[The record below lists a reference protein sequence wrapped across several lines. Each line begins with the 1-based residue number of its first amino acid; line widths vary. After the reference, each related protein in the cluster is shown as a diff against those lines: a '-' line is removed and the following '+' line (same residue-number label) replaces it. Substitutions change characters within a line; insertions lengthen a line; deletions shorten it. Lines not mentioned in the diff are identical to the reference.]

1 MRALKIHFLKKNRN
15 VLVNHSYDKYN
26 FLYAL
31 IRLLHEEEKEA
42 DYKYLQK
49 KYFHKFKL
57 GGLKWPLAPRDINKF
72 LKANSFL
79 NITINLVYL
88 HRKSKYPWQRF
99 GCGQNLLHL
108 LLVKENQ
115 PSSLE
120 TLHHFYPITNF
131 DRFIAGHRKD
141 SSKESGQKIKKP
153 KYHCFNCHWPLNSEE
168 EREAHYSHCVN
179 DQHPQLVKYPSPT
192 EEGKAPTMKFK
203 NFNRK
208 FMTPVVGYADFESSL
223 IQKTARQCKECVQEL
238 CVCDA
243 SCLIET
249 HKHEPLSYC
258 LIFVS
263 FGEVIFER
271 TYAGPQPVDNFLST
285 LHEVEEPIRQH
296 ISRYKLVMPQLTQ
309 EDWTHYIETT
319 TCQICEK
326 VISQDDPF
334 CMDHDHCTGALIG
347 KQNSSFLQK
356 LINSIMMKT
365 PFIFRQNPS
374 KL

>member
-1 MRALKIHFLKKNRN
+1 
-15 VLVNHSYDKYN
+15 
-26 FLYAL
+26 
-31 IRLLHEEEKEA
+31 
-42 DYKYLQK
+42 
-49 KYFHKFKL
+49 
-57 GGLKWPLAPRDINKF
+57 
-72 LKANSFL
+72 
-79 NITINLVYL
+79 
-88 HRKSKYPWQRF
+88 
-99 GCGQNLLHL
+99 
-108 LLVKENQ
+108 
-115 PSSLE
+115 
-120 TLHHFYPITNF
+120 
-131 DRFIAGHRKD
+131 
-141 SSKESGQKIKKP
+141 
-153 KYHCFNCHWPLNSEE
+153 
-168 EREAHYSHCVN
+168 
-179 DQHPQLVKYPSPT
+179 
-192 EEGKAPTMKFK
+192 
-203 NFNRK
+203 
-208 FMTPVVGYADFESSL
+208 MTPVVGYADFESSL